1 MAVLAISLCT
11 SLFVFPVITL
21 LSMQVK
27 NLLLNKTM
35 YESLKAPEGD
45 SPIKSKM
52 KKYSSKVSLR
62 NCQIMCSDNP
72 VYFGSMVE
80 SDPYDEPMSEEKK

>member
-1 MAVLAISLCT
+1 M
-11 SLFVFPVITL
+11 
-21 LSMQVK
+21 MQIK

-35 YESLKAPEGD
+35 YESMRSPAEGD

-52 KKYSSKVSLR
+52 KKFSSRVSLR

-72 VYFGSMVE
+72 IYIGSLAE
-80 SDPYDEPMSEEKK
+80 SDPFE